1 MLKLFSAVVAVSN
14 LLTGF
19 LLACFLQNLQSSQKQ
34 SAAQHCNCTIA
45 DVENAL
51 AKFTW
56 AKEAHKKIEKL
67 KQEGKP
73 MPKNLA
79 EVLHALV
86 CFDSQMRFTHNTR
99 KLLCAYIY
107 GRHGT
112 LLQTICVISTFP
124 SFSQLHPKF
133 YFCSVGPKTDGID
146 AFGSCEI

>member
-1 MLKLFSAVVAVSN
+1 MLKLFSAGVVVTN

-19 LLACFLQNLQSSQKQ
+19 LLACLVQNLQSSQKQ
-34 SAAQHCNCTIA
+34 SAARHCNCTIA

-51 AKFTW
+51 AKFIW
-56 AKEAHKKIEKL
+56 AREAHKKIEKL
-67 KQEGKP
+67 KEEGKP

-107 GRHGT
+107 AGMVHYFKPSLCYFNIPFIFLASPKILS
-112 LLQTICVISTFP
+112 LLCRS
-124 SFSQLHPKF
+124 KN
-133 YFCSVGPKTDGID
+133 
-146 AFGSCEI
+146 